1 LKLRKLIPIFLAG
14 LVISTL
20 IFSAQAQAWE
30 IELGPN
36 LYYFDPE
43 DDVFREF
50 YGAGLS
56 YGLDSRLW
64 FENGFGLGSEALYFT
79 RNRYYAGDDFRV
91 QAYSWQGAFNYSLKG
106 NPRLRPYFGVGLAVN
121 YVLEQNL
128 SGKDTV
134 ANTTFGYLAGA
145 GLEFKLKYI
154 QPYVQITYRD
164 IPAEEQELDLT
175 GWMTGAGIQIPI
187 PLKKKPPASAPGL
200 EH

>member
-1 LKLRKLIPIFLAG
+1 MKPLKIIPIFLAG
-14 LVISTL
+14 LILATL
-20 IFSAQAQAWE
+20 IFSSRAQALE
-30 IELGPN
+30 TELGAN

-64 FENGFGLGSEALYFT
+64 FENGFGLGSELLYFT
-79 RNRYYAGDDFRV
+79 QSRYYAGDDFQV
-91 QAYSWQGAFNYSLKG
+91 QAYSWQGALNYSMKG
-106 NPRLRPYFGVGLAVN
+106 NPWLRPYFGVGLSVN

-145 GLEFKLKYI
+145 GLEFKLKYVH
-154 QPYVQITYRD
+154 PYVQIAYRD
-164 IPAEEQELDLT
+164 IPAEGEELDLT

-187 PLKKKPPASAPGL
+187 PFKKKTPAPAPGL